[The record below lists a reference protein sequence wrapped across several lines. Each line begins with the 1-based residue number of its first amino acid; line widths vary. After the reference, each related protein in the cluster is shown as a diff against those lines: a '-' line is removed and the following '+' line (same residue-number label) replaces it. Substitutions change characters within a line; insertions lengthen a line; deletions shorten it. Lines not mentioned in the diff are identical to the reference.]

1 VVLLNNNGGGIFEQL
16 PIRIEPAHVMDFE
29 RLFAMPQ
36 AVDAIALAAAFGVPG
51 RRPQQVADLGPDLAW
66 ALQQP
71 MALIELITD
80 RRLDASRR
88 HELRRM
94 VHAFGSP
101 A

>member
-1 VVLLNNNGGGIFEQL
+1 
-16 PIRIEPAHVMDFE
+16 MDFE

-51 RRPQQVADLGPDLAW
+51 RRPQQVADLGSDLAW

-71 MALIELITD
+71 LALIELITD

-94 VHAFGSP
+94 GHAFGSP

>member
-1 VVLLNNNGGGIFEQL
+1 
-16 PIRIEPAHVMDFE
+16 
-29 RLFAMPQ
+29 MPQ

-51 RRPQQVADLGPDLAW
+51 RRPQQLADLEPDLAW
-66 ALQQP
+66 ALEQP
-71 MALIELITD
+71 LALIELITD

-94 VHAFGSP
+94 GHAFGSP